1 MSNCIGALFLAH
13 FVRNILDHFIFA
25 NCCTISL
32 FCKKLYQSTNFLPN
46 CCTTGDHNLL
56 MFRFFVFF
64 ALASAHYQPIIGSN
78 VLNRLH
84 RAFRLSIDEVDYE
97 IKGLSK
103 GPLPL
108 SPIYNCPDVYLAV
121 CYCYFVIVTWPL

>member
-1 MSNCIGALFLAH
+1 
-13 FVRNILDHFIFA
+13 
-25 NCCTISL
+25 
-32 FCKKLYQSTNFLPN
+32 
-46 CCTTGDHNLL
+46 

-121 CYCYFVIVTWPL
+121 CYCSFVIVTWPLCDFIADVIINISLDLGEASLAQS

>member
-1 MSNCIGALFLAH
+1 MSCQFCPECSGLLYFCELSYHFEVVPEANFFFQIAVLQENITFLC
-13 FVRNILDHFIFA
+13 FD
-25 NCCTISL
+25 
-32 FCKKLYQSTNFLPN
+32 FLS
-46 CCTTGDHNLL
+46 
-56 MFRFFVFF
+56 FF

>member
-1 MSNCIGALFLAH
+1 M
-13 FVRNILDHFIFA
+13 
-25 NCCTISL
+25 
-32 FCKKLYQSTNFLPN
+32 
-46 CCTTGDHNLL
+46 L

-121 CYCYFVIVTWPL
+121 CYCSFVIVTWPLCDFIADVIINISLDVGEASLAQS

>member
-1 MSNCIGALFLAH
+1 MNCCIGALFLAN
-13 FVRNILDHFIFA
+13 FVQNVLDYFIFA
-25 NCCTISL
+25 NCRTIS
-32 FCKKLYQSTNFLPN
+32 KLYQRLIFFQIAVLQENITFL
-46 CCTTGDHNLL
+46 CFDFLS
-56 MFRFFVFF
+56 FF